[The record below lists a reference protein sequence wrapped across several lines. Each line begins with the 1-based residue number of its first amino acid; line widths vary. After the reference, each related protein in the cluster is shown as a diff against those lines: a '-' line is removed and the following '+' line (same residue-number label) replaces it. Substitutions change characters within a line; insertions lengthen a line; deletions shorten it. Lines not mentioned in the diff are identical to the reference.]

1 MNHFKNKRY
10 WILMP
15 PFFIIAVFFLLFL
28 PSEYSD
34 YALIPVIV
42 YFITFTIWNY
52 SAKTKNENSEGNDL
66 S

>member
-15 PFFIIAVFFLLFL
+15 PLFIITIFLLLFL
-28 PSEYSD
+28 PSPYSD

-42 YFITFTIWNY
+42 YFVTFTTWNY
-52 SAKTKNENSEGNDL
+52 YAEWIRKKD
-66 S
+66 